1 MPDRSDS
8 LVRPHVI
15 AIVYAAAAA
24 ACVAALYDTG
34 ARYNDFQIPQAGVH
48 HLLDGEVVFYLWYA
62 VWGSAAALFGT
73 LALMRTQLPE
83 RLLGLLDRVSAR
95 PEPLVAAGALLVV
108 IGALL
113 FRGLVLFDQAVADD
127 EATYLF
133 QAQTLLQGRLT
144 NPVPEFSVFYANQ
157 FVIINEHGWFGQY
170 PIGHPLVLALGE
182 LLHARMVIIPLIGL
196 CSVALTYALGRR
208 LFDPKHAAIGAA
220 LLALSPQFVWTHGT
234 LLSQPGSLLF
244 MLLGVLALLRLQDD
258 QKLVWAALS
267 GLAWGFSLLIRPMPG
282 VLFIAVAFVWHAAPL
297 LRERKWGALFAQL
310 AAAAPGVLLGLGVIA
325 FTNAVESG
333 NPFVAAYKT
342 LHGGYGAMP
351 NRVGL
356 VANSIGGAFV
366 RQNFWLF
373 GWTLSLAFV
382 PFTRP
387 RRAPLLFWGLIAA
400 DYLYRLIVP
409 KTVVGITGPIYVFE
423 VVPLLVLGT
432 VDGASRAVQW
442 LSARLQLSR
451 ARAWVSSAALASTLV
466 ALVTFVPVTLFAA
479 NLSSVARVRVIELL
493 EQAGA
498 ERALVFANHLVMPDR
513 NLTWAY
519 FPPNP
524 SPTFDDPY
532 LFVRQPPGQGGPRQ
546 AYEFWTR
553 KFPDRRAFMYADSWK
568 GMLFTELQPGQPPS
582 AAATL
587 RDLVEPREP

>member
-8 LVRPHVI
+8 LLRPQMI
-15 AIVYAAAAA
+15 AIVYAAAAV
-24 ACVAALYDTG
+24 ACVVALYDTG

-48 HLLDGEVVFYLWYA
+48 HLLEGELVFYFWYA
-62 VWGSAAALFGT
+62 LWGSAAALFGT

-83 RLLGLLDRVSAR
+83 RLLCVLDRVASR

-144 NPVPEFSVFYANQ
+144 NPVPEYSVFYANQ

-182 LLHARMVIIPLIGL
+182 LLHARMLIMPALGL
-196 CSVALTYALGRR
+196 GSVALTYALGRR
-208 LFDPKHAAIGAA
+208 LFDRKHAALAAA

-244 MLLGVLALLRLQDD
+244 TLLGTLALLRLQDE

-267 GLAWGFSLLIRPMPG
+267 GLAWGCLVLIRPMPG
-282 VLFIAVAFVWHAAPL
+282 ALFIAVAFACHAAPF
-297 LRERKWGALFAQL
+297 LRERKWGMWLQQL
-310 AAAAPGVLLGLGVIA
+310 AAAAPGVLLGFGVIA

-333 NPFVAAYKT
+333 DPFVAAYKT
-342 LHGGYGAMP
+342 LHGGYGVP

-356 VANSIGGAFV
+356 VANSIGGAIV

-373 GWTLSLAFV
+373 GWTLSLVFV

-387 RRAPLLFWGLIAA
+387 RRAAHLFWGLIAA
-400 DYLYRLIVP
+400 EYLYRLIVP
-409 KTVVGITGPIYVFE
+409 KTVVGITGPIYMFE

-432 VDGASRAVQW
+432 VDGAARAVAW
-442 LSARLQLSR
+442 LARLQLPR
-451 ARAWVSSAALASTLV
+451 ARAWVGSAALASTLV
-466 ALVTFVPVTLFAA
+466 SLLTFVPVTLFAA

-498 ERALVFANHLVMPDR
+498 EQALIFANHLVMPDR

-524 SPTFDDPY
+524 SPAFDDHY

-553 KFPDRRAFMYADSWK
+553 KFPDRRAFLYADSWK

-587 RDLVEPREP
+587 RDLVEPRDP